1 MDLLDSVMLCVLFG
15 LLAATFVAH
24 RAGNERRDV
33 GLLLS
38 LSALWG
44 AGTAA
49 ALAWV

>member
-15 LLAATFVAH
+15 LLSATFVAY

-33 GLLLS
+33 RLLLS

-44 AGTAA
+44 AGTAT
-49 ALAWV
+49 ALGWG